1 MTRTSRRY
9 TGAKPTPIQL
19 TERDGKILECIHA
32 FDGVMSLKQIDH
44 LFFSGTGGTWARE
57 RMRAL
62 VAHNLLCSPSQDE
75 QHQVP
80 SGEQVYW
87 LGRAGAKL
95 VAGLRGDGLQS
106 FTWRKTARWSKVKH
120 DLAVNDFRL
129 AVTNGVAAAPLL
141 TLKLWVHEG
150 EFLANPDTVHYRNR
164 QGKQLKRQIRP
175 DSFFTIQQIEPNGK
189 AKDFAYLL
197 EIDMATE
204 HNPRFVREK
213 VRPGLAYLRSNLY
226 LERFGYRFGRWLV
239 VTTSHQRL
247 QNMVRHADQAGAQGK
262 FYFTTFAQVTAESVI
277 SASIWTVVGKSEPVC
292 LIPTH
297 S

>member
-1 MTRTSRRY
+1 MPRTSRCYSGTRL
-9 TGAKPTPIQL
+9 ASIQL
-19 TERDGKILECIHA
+19 TERDKQIFECIHA
-32 FDGVMSLKQIDH
+32 FDGVMSLKQIDQ
-44 LFFSGTGGTWARE
+44 LFFSGAGGTWARE

-62 VAHNLLCSPSQDE
+62 VAHDLLRSPKPDE
-75 QHQVP
+75 QHKVP
-80 SGEQVYW
+80 RGERVYW
-87 LGRAGAKL
+87 LGREGAKL

-106 FTWRKTARWSKVKH
+106 FTWRKTARWSKLRH

-129 AVTNGVAAAPLL
+129 TVTKTVATSPTL

-150 EFLANPDTVHYRNR
+150 EFLANPDTVQYANR
-164 QGKQLKRQIRP
+164 QGKRMKRQVRP
-175 DSFFTIQQIEPNGK
+175 DSFFAIQQTRFGGK
-189 AKDFAYLL
+189 TSDFAYLL

-213 VRPGLAYLRSNLY
+213 VRPGLAYLKSNQY

-239 VTTSHQRL
+239 VTTSQRRL
-247 QNMVRHADQAGAQGK
+247 ENMVRHAGQAGAQGM
-262 FYFTTFAQVTAESVI
+262 FYFTTFAQVTAESAI
-277 SASIWTVVGKSEPVC
+277 SAPIWTVVGKSEPVC